1 MIVKPQ
7 PIQNLVNQ
15 TSFDNIEKSQKLSSE
30 KIDVL
35 KKAWSAMK
43 PGIRLSL
50 PGFEIENGI
59 NQETLTSN
67 TTTKYKIFYQ
77 HKHSGEIYYWT

>member
-35 KKAWSAMK
+35 KKH
-43 PGIRLSL
+43 GL
-50 PGFEIENGI
+50 
-59 NQETLTSN
+59 Q
-67 TTTKYKIFYQ
+67 
-77 HKHSGEIYYWT
+77 

>member
-50 PGFEIENGI
+50 PGFENGI
-59 NQETLTSN
+59 NQETLTSS

>member
-1 MIVKPQ
+1 MIDKAQ

-15 TSFDNIEKSQKLSSE
+15 TNFDNIERSQKLSSE
-30 KIDVL
+30 KIDAL

-43 PGIRLSL
+43 SGVKLSL

-59 NQETLTSN
+59 NQETLASSIA
-67 TTTKYKIFYQ
+67 TTKYKIFYQ
-77 HKHSGEIYYWT
+77 HKHPGEIYY